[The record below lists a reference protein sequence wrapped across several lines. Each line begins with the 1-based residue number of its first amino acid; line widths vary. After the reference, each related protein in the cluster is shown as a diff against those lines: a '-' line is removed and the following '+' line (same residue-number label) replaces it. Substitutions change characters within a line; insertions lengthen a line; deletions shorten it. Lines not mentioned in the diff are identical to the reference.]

1 MLPSLGGVFSQ
12 PRLQRRIATRGRVCY
27 TKHTRLLNHPAPPL
41 SSHAWSRLERV
52 LRGLYAEGLTSE
64 SCVLRAIDA
73 VKTLVPGEFITYS
86 KAHAT
91 GAFDIVF
98 SDDNAPSLDVLMNYM
113 QVKNRYDLWKSDL
126 SVRGGG
132 VLFLRDYYSRRQF
145 RDLDIYATTYRPAG
159 LDNHCA
165 IPLCADETG
174 GGSLFLSVQRQG
186 VDFTEEERAV
196 LTLLLPHLRNA
207 RTLGRARS
215 QAGEPHISH
224 FSGLGLSPREMEVFY
239 WIVEGKR
246 NAEIATILKVRP
258 DTVKGHVESIFHKLR
273 VENRHAAIRHGL
285 QCVLH
290 ARTDE
295 LSPHRRRKGTFF
307 LSPQ

>member
-1 MLPSLGGVFSQ
+1 MD
-12 PRLQRRIATRGRVCY
+12 A
-27 TKHTRLLNHPAPPL
+27 A
-41 SSHAWSRLERV
+41 
-52 LRGLYAEGLTSE
+52 LRALYAEGLTAE

-98 SDDNAPSLDVLMNYM
+98 SDDNAPTLDVLMNYM

-126 SVRGGG
+126 SVRGGS
-132 VLFLRDYYSRRQF
+132 VLFLRDFFSRRQF
-145 RDLDIYATTYRPAG
+145 RDLDIYATTYKLAG

-165 IPLCADETG
+165 IPLCADESG
-174 GGSLFLSVQRQG
+174 GGSLFLSVQRRG
-186 VDFTEEERAV
+186 LDFTEEDRSV

-207 RTLGRARS
+207 RALGRART

-246 NAEIATILKVRP
+246 NPEIATILKVRI
-258 DTVKGHVESIFHKLR
+258 DTVKGHAESIFHKLR
-273 VENRHAAIRHGL
+273 VENRHAAIRLGL
-285 QCVLH
+285 QCVLQ
-290 ARTDE
+290 AQADE
-295 LSPHRRRKGTFF
+295 MLPHRRRKGTFF

>member
-1 MLPSLGGVFSQ
+1 
-12 PRLQRRIATRGRVCY
+12 
-27 TKHTRLLNHPAPPL
+27 
-41 SSHAWSRLERV
+41 
-52 LRGLYAEGLTSE
+52 
-64 SCVLRAIDA
+64 
-73 VKTLVPGEFITYS
+73 
-86 KAHAT
+86 
-91 GAFDIVF
+91 
-98 SDDNAPSLDVLMNYM
+98 MNYM

-132 VLFLRDYYSRRQF
+132 VLFLRDFFSRRQF

-165 IPLCADETG
+165 IPLCADETSG
-174 GGSLFLSVQRQG
+174 GSLFAIPLCADETSGGSLFLSVQRQG
-186 VDFTEEERAV
+186 VDFTEEERSV

-207 RTLGRARS
+207 RALGRARS
-215 QAGEPHISH
+215 QAGEPHITH

-246 NAEIATILKVRP
+246 NPEIATILKVRI

-273 VENRHAAIRHGL
+273 VENRHAAIRLGL
-285 QCVLH
+285 QCVLQ
-290 ARTDE
+290 AQADE
-295 LSPHRRRKGTFF
+295 LLPHRRRKGTFF